1 MCQQDSGHSKI
12 HDVLSDNKTTL
23 KIIIKES
30 NTPRT
35 EQNWNGE
42 FYVRYSLNKK
52 DMQTFEIKME
62 LSSGLIDIPP
72 LELQMFVKDRLTPE
86 FIENNNQINKWLDES
101 ENLELSN
108 SSLYNFSNGVNF
120 LLDLLEVELG
130 ANITNEEII
139 REDLLGQLNKTI
151 QKDNEELIWKED
163 FVADQIALKEKIMK
177 KVVDN
182 SVADGIPQKDISY
195 IKEVLENSKN
205 KMIVRREASIDL
217 TINEIKFAKSIVT
230 QETAMSGMESSKSTS
245 LIEIMPKGE

>member
-1 MCQQDSGHSKI
+1 
-12 HDVLSDNKTTL
+12 
-23 KIIIKES
+23 
-30 NTPRT
+30 
-35 EQNWNGE
+35 
-42 FYVRYSLNKK
+42 
-52 DMQTFEIKME
+52 MQTFEIKME

-163 FVADQIALKEKIMK
+163 CVADQIALKEKIMK